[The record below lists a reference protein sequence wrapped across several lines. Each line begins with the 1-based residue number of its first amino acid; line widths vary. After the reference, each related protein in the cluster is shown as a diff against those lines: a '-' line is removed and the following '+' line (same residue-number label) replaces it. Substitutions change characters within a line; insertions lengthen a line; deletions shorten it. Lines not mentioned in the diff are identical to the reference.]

1 MPPICPTSGPAMALD
16 PLRDPVGISELRDIV
31 AKLERH
37 RAAPQAPPPLPFG
50 LPDLDAALAGGGLAR
65 GALHEIAGTG
75 ADIQHG
81 AAAAM
86 LAAGI
91 LARVEGKVL
100 WVLEQHDGSA
110 PHLFA
115 PGLAAAGLHP
125 DRVIYAQAGRH
136 DALLVME
143 DGLRHRGLAGVVAE
157 LSGRISLTASRR
169 LQLAAEATGVT
180 ALLLR
185 RPGKGEAELVG
196 ANAAITRWRIAAQP
210 SAPPIPE
217 APDVPGLGR
226 AHWRLDL
233 LRSRGGRTGSWIV
246 EACDASGRLDMVD
259 ALADRPS
266 AQGTRAKN
274 TKGGRAA
281 A

>member
-1 MPPICPTSGPAMALD
+1 MVS
-16 PLRDPVGISELRDIV
+16 R
-31 AKLERH
+31 LERH
-37 RAAPQAPPPLPFG
+37 RVSAARQTLPFG
-50 LPDLDAALAGGGLAR
+50 LPDLDVALPGGGLAM
-65 GALHEIAGTG
+65 GALHEFAGSG

-86 LAAGI
+86 FAAGI
-91 LARVEGKVL
+91 LARIEGKVL
-100 WVLEQHDGSA
+100 WVIEQHD
-110 PHLFA
+110 LFA

-143 DGLRHRGLAGVVAE
+143 DGLRHRGLAGVAAE

-169 LQLAAEATGVT
+169 LQLAAEASGVT

-185 RPGKGEAELVG
+185 RPGPSCRNAAAELAG
-196 ANAAITRWRIAAQP
+196 ANAAMTRWRIAAQP

-226 AHWRLDL
+226 ANWRLDL
-233 LRSRGGRTGSWIV
+233 LRNRGGQTGSWIV
-246 EACDASGRLDMVD
+246 EACDASGRLDMVA
-259 ALADRPS
+259 ALADRPP
-266 AQGTRAKN
+266 AQIHRKQ
-274 TKGGRAA
+274 RAA

>member
-1 MPPICPTSGPAMALD
+1 MLPICPTSGPVMAID
-16 PLRDPVGISELRDIV
+16 DLRDAV

-37 RAAPQAPPPLPFG
+37 RAASSGPPPLPFG
-50 LPDLDAALAGGGLAR
+50 LPHLDAALANGGLAR
-65 GALHEIAGTG
+65 GALHEFAGTG
-75 ADIQHG
+75 ADVQHG
-81 AAAAM
+81 ASAAM
-86 LAAGI
+86 FVAGI
-91 LARVEGKVL
+91 LARIEGKVL
-100 WVLEQHDGSA
+100 WVLEQHD
-110 PHLFA
+110 LFA

-125 DRVIYAQAGRH
+125 DRVIYAKAGRRE
-136 DALLVME
+136 ALLVME

-185 RPGKGEAELVG
+185 RPSNGEADLVG
-196 ANAAITRWRIAAQP
+196 ANAATTRWRIAAQP
-210 SAPPIPE
+210 SGPPIPE

-226 AHWRLDL
+226 AQWKLDL

-246 EACDASGRLDMVD
+246 EACDASGRLDMVA

-266 AQGTRAKN
+266 AQSTRER
-274 TKGGRAA
+274 RAA